1 MDINE
6 LNEQIAKHEK
16 WLDMDFMLK
25 YKNNTFTHENDKAN
39 GMLCLENE
47 CFEKIELDNEHLCS
61 SRLYSS
67 VIYECSFTDCC
78 FKNIDFF
85 GTFFGGSKF
94 TNCYFEN
101 CNYFSYTHLTLP
113 TSSRV

>member
-47 CFEKIELDNEHLCS
+47 CLKKLNWITNTFA
-61 SRLYSS
+61 
-67 VIYECSFTDCC
+67 VPAFTV
-78 FKNIDFF
+78 
-85 GTFFGGSKF
+85 
-94 TNCYFEN
+94 
-101 CNYFSYTHLTLP
+101 L
-113 TSSRV
+113 